1 MITSKIKRRIR
12 SELSTEKPTIWIGK
26 DGASQQI
33 LNEISRQLEKREM
46 AKIKI
51 LKTALE
57 GEETKNIAAKIAE
70 KTGSTLIDVKGHTI
84 ILYKPR
90 KRKMK
95 SLYKSLHSL
104 LREKL
109 SKGKKT
115 TCQHLMMFL
124 PQIWSKN

>member
-1 MITSKIKRRIR
+1 MITSKMKRRIK

-51 LKTALE
+51 LKTALGE
-57 GEETKNIAAKIAE
+57 EETKNIASKVAE
-70 KTGSTLIDVKGHTI
+70 KTNSTLIDLRGHTI

-90 KRKMK
+90 KRKN
-95 SLYKSLHSL
+95 
-104 LREKL
+104 
-109 SKGKKT
+109 KT
-115 TCQHLMMFL
+115 Q
-124 PQIWSKN
+124 